1 MYKESKDIMMFHKIT
16 TTQYW
21 LDKMDNYIPYNEI
34 KLPKRAT
41 KCSAGYDIY
50 SVTDFTLQ
58 PGESI
63 KLPTGI
69 HVHLDDNKFLAIVP
83 RSGLGFKFR
92 TQLDNT
98 IGIIDADYVHSDNEG
113 HIWVKITNDSKNGDV
128 LEIKQGDAICQGIIM
143 QYFTTEDDN
152 VTAQRNGGFGSTSK

>member
-1 MYKESKDIMMFHKIT
+1 MMFHKIT

-21 LDKMDNYIPYNEI
+21 LDKMDDYIPYNEI
-34 KLPKRAT
+34 KIPKRAT
-41 KCSAGYDIY
+41 KCSAGYDFY
-50 SVTDFTLQ
+50 SVRDFTLK

-69 HVHLDDNKFLAIVP
+69 HVHLDDDKFLAIVP

-98 IGIIDADYVHSDNEG
+98 IGIIDADYTQSDNEG
-113 HIWVKITNDSKNGDV
+113 HIWVKITNDSKRGDV

-143 QYFTTEDDN
+143 QYFITEDDA
-152 VTAQRNGGFGSTSK
+152 VTRNRNGGFGSTSK

>member
-1 MYKESKDIMMFHKIT
+1 MMFHKIS

-21 LDKMDNYIPYNEI
+21 LDKMDDYIPYNEI

-41 KCSAGYDIY
+41 KCSAGYDFY

-69 HVHLDDNKFLAIVP
+69 HVHLDDDKFLAIVP

-98 IGIIDADYVHSDNEG
+98 IGIIDADYVHSNNEG
-113 HIWVKITNDSKNGDV
+113 HIWIKITNDSKSGDV

-152 VTAQRNGGFGSTSK
+152 VTTQRNGGFGSTSK